1 MIITVRGIVQR
12 TVLNEVFDDDSGYT
26 DVADSVAAEVE
37 RRVGSLGRQCRLKR
51 STDGHAGKVGVVCKV
66 FQSGR
71 LSVFFDQLNILSVL
85 PEDVEWVDEVP
96 DRPVTEAGG
105 KENA

>member
-1 MIITVRGIVQR
+1 MIVTVRGIVQR

-26 DVADSVAAEVE
+26 DVAQSVADEVE
-37 RRVGSLGRQCRLKR
+37 KRIGSLGRQCRLKHG
-51 STDGHAGKVGVVCKV
+51 SDGHAGKVGVVCKV

-85 PEDVEWVDEVP
+85 PKDVEWVDEVP
-96 DRPVTEAGG
+96 DRPVTEAGK
-105 KENA
+105 KEDA